1 MLKSTVVPA
10 IAIVVLSALLGLGF
24 NAARAKNRI
33 EIKRNY
39 FKIATVPTDLPA
51 VDADQKPTVE
61 PSAEGDRISHPFTVV
76 TTDEALELSEDGGRY
91 SGEII
96 FVDARNDAHYEE
108 GHIPGAYQI
117 DHYNLDDYIDEAML
131 SRLDGADIIVVYC
144 GGGDC
149 EDSIYLSS
157 ALLEFDVSIDKIR
170 LYESGM
176 ADWTEQGLPV
186 DEGRD

>member
-1 MLKSTVVPA
+1 MLKSTVIPA

-24 NAARAKNRI
+24 NAVRAKNRI
-33 EIKRNY
+33 EITRNY
-39 FKIATVPTDLPA
+39 FRIAAVPTDPPV
-51 VDADQKPTVE
+51 VDAGRNPTVE
-61 PSAEGDRISHPFTVV
+61 PSTKGDGGSHPFTVV

-131 SRLDGADIIVVYC
+131 ARLDGADIIVVYC

-176 ADWTEQGLPV
+176 AAWTEQGLPV
-186 DEGRD
+186 DEGRE